1 MFKSNKKVNSAAG
14 FSLIEVLVAIS
25 VLVIGLVGIALTM
38 TNSLSSTGQSKYMS
52 LAATLAS
59 EKLEDL
65 NRWPAKDP
73 NVYVAPGGT
82 AGSLTADVGGN
93 VTVGGNTEYVTY
105 YDQIAMTTTGSVS
118 SSGTQGAFVEVVS
131 GLGSGGSPVYT
142 VTSHSPDGTIS
153 TTTTN
158 TMPNVPFTF
167 ERRWLIEQDVPIKGV
182 ERITVL
188 VRSLNSAI
196 QPPVNFQMS
205 MVRP

>member
-1 MFKSNKKVNSAAG
+1 MSKFNKKAHCASG
-14 FSLIEVLVAIS
+14 FTLIEVLVAIS

-38 TNSLSSTGQSKYMS
+38 TSSLSSTGRSKYMS

-65 NRWPAKDP
+65 NRWPKGDP
-73 NVYVAPGGT
+73 NVYVAPAGT

-93 VTVGGNTEYVTY
+93 VTVGTNTQYVAY
-105 YDQIAMTTTGSVS
+105 YDQVAMTSSGQVS
-118 SSGTQGAFVEVVS
+118 SGGATGAFVEVVS
-131 GLGSGGSPVYT
+131 GLGAGGAPVYT

-153 TTTTN
+153 TTASGTAPTV
-158 TMPNVPFTF
+158 TYTF
-167 ERRWLIEQDVPIKGV
+167 ERRWMIEQDVPIAGV
-182 ERITVL
+182 KRITVL
-188 VRSLNSAI
+188 VRSLDPTI